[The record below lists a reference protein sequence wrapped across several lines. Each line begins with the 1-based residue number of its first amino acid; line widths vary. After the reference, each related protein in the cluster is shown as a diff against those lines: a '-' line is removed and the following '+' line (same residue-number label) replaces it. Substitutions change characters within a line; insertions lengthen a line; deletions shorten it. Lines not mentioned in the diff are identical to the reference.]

1 MKLLA
6 GEREL
11 HGGAQQLR
19 SSAKNACRF
28 VARLHG
34 RDDSV
39 DPPVGEELESKH
51 APSQVH
57 GSL

>member
-19 SSAKNACRF
+19 PFAKNACRF
-28 VARLHG
+28 VARLRG
-34 RDDSV
+34 RDDSAGPLFG
-39 DPPVGEELESKH
+39 DQARCARGDW
-51 APSQVH
+51 
-57 GSL
+57 